1 MLLHP
6 TLEKL
11 GTLKL
16 FGMVK
21 AFEEQIRMPEAADLP
36 FEDRIGLLVD
46 REMTERENRR
56 LKLRLQKARLR
67 QNACIEDIDYR
78 HPRGLDKSLM
88 LKLSSCDWIRDHL
101 NLLITGPTGAGK
113 SYLACAFGQKACRA
127 GYSVS
132 YVRLPRLLEELGVGR
147 GDGRYAK
154 LLDAFARIDLIVLDD
169 WGIAPLA
176 DEQRRDLL
184 EIIEDRHGRKST
196 IVASQ
201 LPVETWHEGIGN
213 PTLADA
219 ILDRIVHN
227 AYRITLK
234 GDSMR
239 KKTRLTESGHCEK

>member
-6 TLEKL
+6 TLDKL

-21 AFEEQIRMPEAADLP
+21 ALEEQIRMPEVADLP
-36 FEDRIGLLVD
+36 FDDRMGLLVD

-67 QNACIEDIDYR
+67 QNACVEDIDYR

-88 LKLSSCDWIRDHL
+88 LKLSSCDWDRDHL

-113 SYLACAFGQKACRA
+113 SYLACALGQKACRA

-154 LLDAFARIDLIVLDD
+154 LLDGFARIDLVVLDD

-201 LPVETWHEGIGN
+201 LPVETGHESIGN

-234 GDSMR
+234 GDSLR

>member
-6 TLEKL
+6 TLDKL

-21 AFEEQIRMPEAADLP
+21 ALEEQSRMPEVADLP
-36 FEDRIGLLVD
+36 FDDRMGLLVD

-67 QNACIEDIDYR
+67 QNACVEDIDYR

-88 LKLSSCDWIRDHL
+88 LKLSSCDWVRDHL

-113 SYLACAFGQKACRA
+113 SYLACALGQKACRA

-154 LLDAFARIDLIVLDD
+154 LLDGFARIDLVVMDD

-201 LPVETWHEGIGN
+201 FPVETWHESIGN

>member
-21 AFEEQIRMPEAADLP
+21 AFEEQSRMPEVADLT

-67 QNACIEDIDYR
+67 QNACVEDIDYR

-88 LKLSSCDWIRDHL
+88 LKLSSCDWVRDHH

-113 SYLACAFGQKACRA
+113 SYLACAMGQKACRA

-154 LLDAFARIDLIVLDD
+154 LLDAFARIDLVVLDD

-201 LPVETWHEGIGN
+201 LPVETWHESIGN

-219 ILDRIVHN
+219 ILDRLVHN